1 MGFLVLGLGFL
12 VWGFRAW
19 GSGLAS
25 PTTQPPSDEVFG
37 FQDRNKARSCKT
49 LQE

>member
-1 MGFLVLGLGFL
+1 MGFLGFGFL

-25 PTTQPPSDEVFG
+25 PTTQAPSDEVFG
-37 FQDRNKARSCKT
+37 FQERTKARSGKT
-49 LQE
+49 L